1 MMKSR
6 QEEVKPLPRH
16 GEVLDMKCHREDTS
30 FENFAAF

>member
-16 GEVLDMKCHREDTS
+16 GEVLDMHREDTS